1 MQRNPGKWS
10 RSTTGVGAPSPA
22 NETDSEQMRAPDF
35 WKSHYVTS
43 TDRAEIDLALR
54 HACLKTGGESLEL
67 IYFLNALDA
76 PDVLISQ
83 GSGGHG

>member
-1 MQRNPGKWS
+1 MQRNLGKWS
-10 RSTTGVGAPSPA
+10 AQQPGSAKPSPA

-54 HACLKTGGESLEL
+54 HACLKLAVKAWS
-67 IYFLNALDA
+67 
-76 PDVLISQ
+76 
-83 GSGGHG
+83 